1 LIFDELV
8 NNSIEHGCRSPDDEV
23 AVESRVTFEAVELRV
38 IDPGEG
44 VLSAESFP
52 STPNGV
58 FTETGR
64 GAGLLLVRTFT
75 DEIRV
80 EEAVSGGTLITAV
93 KYRVGKAT

>member
-1 LIFDELV
+1 
-8 NNSIEHGCRSPDDEV
+8 
-23 AVESRVTFEAVELRV
+23 VTFEAVELRV